1 MNLEEEDEICI
12 QNILKGNANS
22 EKYLYEK
29 YKKKIRNYLKNK
41 YALYIDIDDD
51 VSDIMIKIFLN
62 INKYDKNKS
71 SFNSWVF
78 SIAKNHM
85 IDKWK
90 CNHTNTTLSGN
101 GLLLTKSIDFF
112 SDSSNSLY
120 ELNNELTVNH
130 TCFEIDNYIHHLSKQ
145 ISEFDYEMLN
155 MKYIQGYDYNEIG
168 LKYNIT
174 SSTVSNRINYIKSKL
189 KKNNEIVSE

>member
-12 QNILKGNANS
+12 QNILKGKTSS
-22 EKYLYEK
+22 EKFLYEK
-29 YKKKIRNYLKNK
+29 YKKRVRNYLKNK
-41 YALYIDIDDD
+41 YTEYIDIDDD
-51 VSDIMIKIFLN
+51 VSDIMVKIFLN
-62 INKYDKNKS
+62 INKYDNNKS

-78 SIAKNHM
+78 TIAKNHM

-90 CNHTNTTLSGN
+90 CNYTNTTLSGN
-101 GLLLTKSIDFF
+101 GLQLTKSIDFF

-120 ELNNELTVNH
+120 ELNNDLTVNH
-130 TCFEIDNYIHHLSKQ
+130 TYFENDNYIHHLSKQ

-155 MKYIQGYDYNEIG
+155 MKYIQGYNYNEIG

-189 KKNNEIVSE
+189 KKNNEMVGG